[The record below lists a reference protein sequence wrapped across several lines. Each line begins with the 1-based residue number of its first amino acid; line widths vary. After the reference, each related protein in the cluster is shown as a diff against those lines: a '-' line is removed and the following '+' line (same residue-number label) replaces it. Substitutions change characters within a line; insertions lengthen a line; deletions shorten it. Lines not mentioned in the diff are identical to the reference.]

1 MITLQ
6 TIDEIDK
13 QSVYTGIKS
22 TGPSG
27 IGYNSHL
34 YLRKSDEN
42 EWKYTEFLTIDTKG
56 QFHSDII
63 NMFLAGIVARGMK
76 EFYNSIREDGHED
89 DNASIDSQFT
99 DNQSNLDQSS

>member
-1 MITLQ
+1 MITLK

-13 QSVYTGIKS
+13 QSVFTGIKS
-22 TGPSG
+22 IGPSG
-27 IGYNSHL
+27 IGYNVHL
-34 YLRKSDEN
+34 YLRKSSDEKETN

-63 NMFLAGIVARGMK
+63 NMFLAGIVAREMK
-76 EFYNSIREDGHED
+76 EFYDSIREETEDD

-99 DNQSNLDQSS
+99 DN